1 MRISSR
7 SAVSVVLLAAFF
19 TSGCFGWGTQ
29 PTPAPSSTQRLPD
42 PARITRLDTSTL
54 ILRDAAVSGDSIVG
68 QSGDQRVAVALAD
81 VRKVEGQEVDFLKTA
96 GTSFVVSI
104 VVIGVTAAVVF
115 ASLLSAG
122 G

>member
-1 MRISSR
+1 MRIPSR
-7 SAVSVVLLAAFF
+7 SAVSVVLLAALF

-29 PTPAPSSTQRLPD
+29 PTPTLSSTQRLPD
-42 PARITRLDTSTL
+42 PVRVTRLDTSTL

-68 QSGDQRVAVALAD
+68 HSGDQRVAVALAD
-81 VRKVEGQEVDFLKTA
+81 VQKVEGQEVDFLKTA
-96 GTSFVVSI
+96 GTSFMVTLVI
-104 VVIGVTAAVVF
+104 VGVTAAVVL

>member
-1 MRISSR
+1 MRSSSR
-7 SAVSVVLLAAFF
+7 SAVSAVLLAALF

-42 PARITRLDTSTL
+42 PVRITRVDTSTL
-54 ILRDAAVSGDSIVG
+54 LLRDAAVSGDSIVG
-68 QSGDQRVAVALAD
+68 YAGDRQRVAVALAD

-96 GTSFVVSI
+96 GTSFVVTLL
-104 VVIGVTAAVVF
+104 IGVVTTAVVL
-115 ASLLSAG
+115 ASLLSG